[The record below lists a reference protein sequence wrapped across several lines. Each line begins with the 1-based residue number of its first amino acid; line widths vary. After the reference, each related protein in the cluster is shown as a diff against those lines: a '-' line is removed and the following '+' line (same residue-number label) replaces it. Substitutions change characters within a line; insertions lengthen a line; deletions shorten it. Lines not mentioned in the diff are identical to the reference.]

1 MKDPKSPHT
10 DQTGAPQ
17 VPPSGEPSDTDR
29 DNIDQGDEVEEASFE
44 SFPASDPPSFT
55 PSRAGKPADQP
66 SPDSKR

>member
-1 MKDPKSPHT
+1 MKDPKSPHI

-29 DNIDQGDEVEEASFE
+29 DNIDEEDKVEEASFE

-66 SPDSKR
+66 PPDRKQ

>member
-1 MKDPKSPHT
+1 MKDPQSPRT
-10 DQTGAPQ
+10 DQSGAPQ

-29 DNIDQGDEVEEASFE
+29 DNIDEEDKVEEASFE

-66 SPDSKR
+66 APDRKE

>member
-10 DQTGAPQ
+10 DQGGAPQ

-29 DNIDQGDEVEEASFE
+29 DNIDEEDKVEEASFE

-66 SPDSKR
+66 APDRKE